1 MEPVNALNAL
11 LDSKNRLMA
20 PANALEIN
28 IKPKVFV
35 VMLLSVKMELT
46 ILVTTFASNVLE
58 TALHAPT

>member
-58 TALHAPT
+58 TALHALT